1 MEGDKEV
8 FEILDSDDKMIV
20 PENVDVNGFN
30 SDASDLGS
38 DGTYNFEDDDG
49 EIEEEEAAPL
59 TTDWMDPN
67 IQSFV
72 AYEGKIPIQVTH
84 QTKVK
89 YVEVIIGFPN
99 YYPIP

>member
-8 FEILDSDDKMIV
+8 FEILDLDDVMIV
-20 PENVDVNGFN
+20 PENVDVNGFS

-38 DGTYNFEDDDG
+38 DGAYNDDR
-49 EIEEEEAAPL
+49 ETEEEEAAPL

-72 AYEGKIPIQVTH
+72 AYEGKILIQVTC

-89 YVEVIIGFPN
+89 CVEVITGFPS
-99 YYPIP
+99 YYPIL